1 MGKGIALVVILF
13 GYALP
18 KYELPQDIF
27 KLGKG
32 MTQAHLLEHCDCCE
46 ACMHAMEREWGN
58 AMVREL
64 IQRCLGYGTDNAI
77 HTTSNFLV

>member
-1 MGKGIALVVILF
+1 
-13 GYALP
+13 
-18 KYELPQDIF
+18 
-27 KLGKG
+27 

-58 AMVREL
+58 VMVREL